1 MNESETPPQLVDV
14 RVGSATDGKAPVS
27 VVERSLV
34 ARPMHWLGLAA
45 VGLSAIAADQ
55 LTKAIVSNQLELGE
69 SVHVIGPLYLH
80 HVQNSGIAFG
90 FFQGAASVVTILTA
104 IAVVWMVTYFAR
116 AGARH
121 PLLPVALGF
130 LIGGSVSNLVDR
142 FRLGRVTDF
151 IDPRHWPAFNLADV
165 FITVG
170 VLLLLVTIVAVE
182 RRPRLRRV
190 QRSG

>member
-1 MNESETPPQLVDV
+1 MSESESPPQLVDV
-14 RVGSATDGKAPVS
+14 RVGSATDGRAPVS
-27 VVERSLV
+27 VVKRSLV
-34 ARPMHWLGLAA
+34 ARPMHWLGLAV
-45 VGLSAIAADQ
+45 VGLTAIAADQ
-55 LTKAIVSNQLELGE
+55 LTKSIVASQLELGE
-69 SVHVIGPLYLH
+69 TVHVFGPLDLH
-80 HVQNSGIAFG
+80 YVQNSGIAFG
-90 FFQGAASVVTILTA
+90 FFQGATSVVTGLTA

-142 FRLGRVTDF
+142 FRVGRVTDF
-151 IDPRHWPAFNLADV
+151 IDPGRWPAFNLADV

-190 QRSG
+190 ERSG